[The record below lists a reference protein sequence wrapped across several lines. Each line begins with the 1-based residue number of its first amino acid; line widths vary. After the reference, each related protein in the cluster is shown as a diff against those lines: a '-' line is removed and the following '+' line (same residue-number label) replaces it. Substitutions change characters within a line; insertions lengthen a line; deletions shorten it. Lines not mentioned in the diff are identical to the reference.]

1 MLRHRAPIVSFA
13 LAAVCVSIFGLQVFW
28 GSGEPVMAATRMGA
42 LIPSKVFA
50 GDWWRLFSVM
60 LLHGSF
66 LHLALNMLALLSFGP
81 FLEKLIGSPRYLLLF
96 VLSGLGGSVLSIM
109 RGTEIIGVGASGG
122 IWGLMVAGAVVV
134 TWPRGL
140 LPPELAAQMRQ
151 RAWTPVAINLV
162 YSLQP
167 GIDMRAH
174 IGGGVVGGL
183 LVFLLTSAASQ
194 NQPLRPSTGFR
205 FAAVVVGLLLA
216 VSFGIALADGRPW
229 QLRKPGSFSSRVQ
242 EAVNA
247 APTTRAQSQ
256 PPAVEPRPRHPRCEN
271 SPGNHPR
278 ETAHQTKQ
286 TTRAPARRMAP
297 APQARMESPAHELRD
312 PSDLRSYGGR

>member
-1 MLRHRAPIVSFA
+1 MAVLRHRAPFVSFA

-140 LPPELAAQMRQ
+140 LPPALAAQMRQ

-194 NQPLRPSTGFR
+194 NQPLRPSTGFQ

-229 QLRKPGSFSSRVQ
+229 QLR
-242 EAVNA
+242 N
-247 APTTRAQSQ
+247 
-256 PPAVEPRPRHPRCEN
+256 
-271 SPGNHPR
+271 
-278 ETAHQTKQ
+278 
-286 TTRAPARRMAP
+286 
-297 APQARMESPAHELRD
+297 
-312 PSDLRSYGGR
+312 